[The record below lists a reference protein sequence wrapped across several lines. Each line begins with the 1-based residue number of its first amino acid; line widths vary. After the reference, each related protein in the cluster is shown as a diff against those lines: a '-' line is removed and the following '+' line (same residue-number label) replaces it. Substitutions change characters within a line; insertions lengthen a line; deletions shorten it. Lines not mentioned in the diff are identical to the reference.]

1 MDCSVITAGLVAA
14 QCDKAP
20 VGGTAGKVYIVN
32 FADIDKDTSVVT
44 KNVISSLVL
53 KDGKNGFAFESL
65 DDSTLGEFS
74 ANVGTYFSNWQH
86 DVTLR
91 IFAKSQE
98 AKNFLDNSLNARV
111 VLVVENRESG
121 ETKFECYG
129 WDSGL
134 KISEVTGSTEVT
146 DGIVYSAK
154 FSSTENSRESS
165 LPKSVFVTSEEA
177 TRTMLE
183 ALLPVESEQGND

>member
-1 MDCSVITAGLVAA
+1 M
-14 QCDKAP
+14 
-20 VGGTAGKVYIVN
+20 VN

-98 AKNFLDNSLNARV
+98 AKNFLDSSLNARV
-111 VLVVENRESG
+111 VFVVENRESG

-154 FSSTENSRESS
+154 FGSTENSRESS